1 MSLNS
6 LLKKIKNKKMPDI
19 RHNVYS
25 LLETALTKYKLRFII

>member
-1 MSLNS
+1 MSLNR

-25 LLETALTKYKLRFII
+25 LLETALI